1 VTTVTTGTS
10 VLTDVE
16 GVSSDV
22 VLASETEGV
31 TEDEA
36 VGDVVSEDALSV
48 GKAAGDVAVLGGVGK
63 GMATDNPIDEQR
75 SKAAQR
81 LIK

>member
-1 VTTVTTGTS
+1 

-22 VLASETEGV
+22 VLASEAVTEGV
-31 TEDEA
+31 TEGEA
-36 VGDVVSEDALSV
+36 VGDVVSEDVLSV
-48 GKAAGDVAVLGGVGK
+48 GEAAGDVAVLAGIGM
-63 GMATDNPIDEQR
+63 GMATENPIDEQR

>member
-22 VLASETEGV
+22 VLASEAVTEG
-31 TEDEA
+31 EA
-36 VGDVVSEDALSV
+36 VEDVVTEDALSV
-48 GKAAGDVAVLGGVGK
+48 GKAADDVAVLESIGM
-63 GMATDNPIDEQR
+63 GMAAENTIDEQR
-75 SKAAQR
+75 SIAVQR

>member
-22 VLASETEGV
+22 VLASEAIE
-31 TEDEA
+31 
-36 VGDVVSEDALSV
+36 DVVTEDALSV
-48 GKAAGDVAVLGGVGK
+48 GKAAGDVAVLESIGM
-63 GMATDNPIDEQR
+63 GMAAENTIDEQR
-75 SKAAQR
+75 SSAVQR

>member
-1 VTTVTTGTS
+1 MLTLPS

-22 VLASETEGV
+22 VLASEAVTEG
-31 TEDEA
+31 EA

-48 GKAAGDVAVLGGVGK
+48 GEAAGDVAVLAGIGM
-63 GMATDNPIDEQR
+63 GMATENPIDEQR